1 MNRAMIY
8 GMNTGQKPLHD
19 TSKREL
25 MPRPRFRRILPVPG
39 LTGSLPALLTA
50 VLILT
55 ACDTLIP
62 VPSLAFRTPTVFKSK
77 LLYET
82 QGKVQSYTNELLVNG
97 EPVDDDLIT
106 EVTYTITEPADY
118 AAKNIRLNENTG
130 ELRFENI
137 PATVT
142 VQAAHA
148 RGGTATYTFTVA
160 DHFSKR
166 NNHSSVV
173 LGADIYV
180 MGGSGE
186 TGSRSNDV
194 WKSSDG
200 GATWIPVTTATSAR
214 FSARRDHS
222 SVVLNNAIY
231 VIGGFDPTTSSISNR
246 RNDVWKSTDGG
257 KNWAQVPTTGTTF
270 PPRSNHSSVV
280 LGSDIYVIGGY
291 NGFRSVNDIWK
302 SGDGGATW
310 QQVVT
315 TGAKF
320 SVRST
325 HSSVVLGSDI
335 YVIGGL
341 NQFTNSIDDQ
351 VWKSSDGGATWTQ
364 IATTGAKFSARYVHS
379 SVTVGSAIYVI
390 GGGGA
395 GAALFDE
402 VWKSTNGGVS
412 WTQIAKA
419 TARFSPRHNHGSVVL
434 NDTIYVIGGYSNDFT
449 NDVWKSEDGGAAWE
463 NVHAAP

>member
-1 MNRAMIY
+1 M
-8 GMNTGQKPLHD
+8 
-19 TSKREL
+19 
-25 MPRPRFRRILPVPG
+25 
-39 LTGSLPALLTA
+39 
-50 VLILT
+50 
-55 ACDTLIP
+55 
-62 VPSLAFRTPTVFKSK
+62 
-77 LLYET
+77 
-82 QGKVQSYTNELLVNG
+82 
-97 EPVDDDLIT
+97 
-106 EVTYTITEPADY
+106 
-118 AAKNIRLNENTG
+118 
-130 ELRFENI
+130 
-137 PATVT
+137 
-142 VQAAHA
+142 
-148 RGGTATYTFTVA
+148 
-160 DHFSKR
+160 
-166 NNHSSVV
+166 

-200 GATWIPVTTATSAR
+200 GATWIQVTTATSAR

-257 KNWAQVPTTGTTF
+257 KNWERVPTTGTTF

-335 YVIGGL
+335 YVIGGID
-341 NQFTNSIDDQ
+341 QFTRSVDDQ
-351 VWKSSDGGATWTQ
+351 
-364 IATTGAKFSARYVHS
+364 
-379 SVTVGSAIYVI
+379 
-390 GGGGA
+390 
-395 GAALFDE
+395 

-412 WTQIAKA
+412 WTQIAKT

-449 NDVWKSEDGGAAWE
+449 NDVWKSEDGGATWK